1 MVLLASAGLGEG
13 YRGGKLIELHSCSGT
28 PENSKTGKYQ
38 KQKNTKFW
46 KENTKWKKNPK
57 FWKENTKC
65 KKNPKYWK
73 IPN

>member
-46 KENTKWKKNPK
+46 KENTKCKKK
-57 FWKENTKC
+57 SQILKNTKL
-65 KKNPKYWK
+65 KKYND
-73 IPN
+73 NC